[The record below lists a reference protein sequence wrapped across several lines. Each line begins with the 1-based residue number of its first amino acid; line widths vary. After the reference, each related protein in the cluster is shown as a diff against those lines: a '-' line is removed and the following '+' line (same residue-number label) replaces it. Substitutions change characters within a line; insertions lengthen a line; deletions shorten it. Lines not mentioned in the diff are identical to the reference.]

1 MMDDFNKNYGP
12 FLPEP
17 QHQPEQRQEQKTEKK
32 PSKFKRF
39 LSTVSAGIIG
49 SAVTLGAV
57 YYTDFNPS
65 GSDQGIKA
73 AETESI
79 SNASANLVPAATTSN
94 GEAGSIADM
103 VEKASKA
110 IVGIVN
116 IQENSNP
123 FTGNRGSVESGS
135 GSGVVFKKSGDF
147 AYIVTNNHVI
157 ENATKV
163 EVSFFDGEKATAQV
177 VGADALTDLA
187 VIKVDAK
194 YASQTLDF
202 ADSSTLRPGDEVF
215 AIGNPLGLD
224 LSRTVTQGIVSAID
238 RSIDVSTSAGQWELD
253 VIQTDAAINPGNS
266 GGALINTAGQV
277 IGINSLKI
285 SNSGVEGLGFA
296 IPSNDVVPIVNELIE
311 KGKVERPYLG
321 VSLADL
327 EEIHASYLENLPD
340 GVKAGTMVTYVQP
353 GFGADKAGIKQQ
365 DVIVEIN
372 GEKVENSSALRK
384 YLYSNAEAGEK
395 ITLTFYRDGKKETA
409 DVILTGDSIVH

>member
-1 MMDDFNKNYGP
+1 MDDFNKNYGP

>member
-1 MMDDFNKNYGP
+1 MMDDFNKTYGP

-17 QHQPEQRQEQKTEKK
+17 QHQPEQRQEQKPEKK

-73 AETESI
+73 AETESV
-79 SNASANLVPAATTSN
+79 SKASANLVPAATTSN
-94 GEAGSIADM
+94 GETGSIADM

-135 GSGVVFKKSGDF
+135 GSGVVFKKAGDF

-194 YASQTLDF
+194 YASQALDF

-384 YLYSNAEAGEK
+384 YLYSNVEAGDK
-395 ITLTFYRDGKKETA
+395 ITLTFYRDGQKETA